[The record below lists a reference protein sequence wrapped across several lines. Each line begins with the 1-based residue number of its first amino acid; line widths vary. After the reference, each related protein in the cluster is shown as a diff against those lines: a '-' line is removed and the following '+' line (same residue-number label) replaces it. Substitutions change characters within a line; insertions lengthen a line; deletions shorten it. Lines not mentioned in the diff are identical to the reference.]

1 MDELEKILLQ
11 LLVVYTL
18 ANKKKVKTS
27 TVVLIAAIVSN
38 IAYTVAAFILQFK
51 TSVEI
56 SSTLTTCWFSFW
68 AVEVAALAGIKI
80 TKTKN
85 MTEDY

>member
-1 MDELEKILLQ
+1 MRLKQ
-11 LLVVYTL
+11 
-18 ANKKKVKTS
+18 KKKINTS
-27 TVVLIAAIVSN
+27 KVVLVAAIFSN
-38 IAYTVAAFILQFK
+38 IVFTVAAFILQFK

-56 SSTLTTCWFSFW
+56 SSTLTTCWFTFW

-85 MTEDY
+85 NDGGEY

>member
-1 MDELEKILLQ
+1 MR
-11 LLVVYTL
+11 
-18 ANKKKVKTS
+18 KKKKIKTS
-27 TVVLIAAIVSN
+27 NIVLIAAIISN
-38 IAYTVAAFILQFK
+38 VAYTVVAFILQFK

-56 SSTLTTCWFSFW
+56 SSTLTTCWFAFW

>member
-1 MDELEKILLQ
+1 MH
-11 LLVVYTL
+11 
-18 ANKKKVKTS
+18 KKKIKTS
-27 TVVLIAAIVSN
+27 NIVLIAAIISN
-38 IAYTVAAFILQFK
+38 VAYTVVAFILQFK

-56 SSTLTTCWFSFW
+56 SSTLTTCWFAFW